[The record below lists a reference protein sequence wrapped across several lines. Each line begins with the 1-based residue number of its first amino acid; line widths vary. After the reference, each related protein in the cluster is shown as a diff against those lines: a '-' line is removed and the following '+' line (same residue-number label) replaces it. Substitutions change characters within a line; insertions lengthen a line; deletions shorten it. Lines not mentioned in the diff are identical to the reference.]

1 MLRCKEIGL
10 SVMELEELEFGLVGD
25 MMVEKGNDDYEWP
38 QKASQDD
45 FDRF

>member
-10 SVMELEELEFGLVGD
+10 SVMELEQIDFGLVAD
-25 MMVEKGNDDYEWP
+25 MMVEKGNDDFNWP